1 MTSRLL
7 EIYSRIP
14 YCRAFADVG
23 CDHGYIA
30 KAMLEG
36 GKCDRAVVSDVSA
49 KCLMKAEKL
58 LCGYISQGKAVS
70 CVSDGFSN
78 IPPVD
83 CALIAG
89 MGGEEIVKIL
99 DRAPFLPEKLVLQ
112 PMKNCDKVRECAV
125 SKGYKIV
132 SDYTFIAD
140 GGFYVIISLEKGEDS
155 LSEEE
160 KEFGRTNVEQRPE
173 AFLMWAEK
181 EAEKQRRFAMNE
193 RLSEQQ
199 KQMFCNKAER
209 LERYVGNRRTDEDT

>member
-1 MTSRLL
+1 MQ
-7 EIYSRIP
+7 
-14 YCRAFADVG
+14 F
-23 CDHGYIA
+23 
-30 KAMLEG
+30 
-36 GKCDRAVVSDVSA
+36 SDISA
-49 KCLMKAEKL
+49 KCLKKAETL
-58 LCGYISQGKAVS
+58 LAAYIKEGIAV
-70 CVSDGFSN
+70 
-78 IPPVD
+78 PVV
-83 CALIAG
+83 CAGLEKIDPKTDLVLIAG